1 MGDNEVIKPDA
12 PGEPRG
18 NDFRGRIRVFGKNI
32 FAGPLLD
39 TADAE
44 TIVMYDDDGV
54 PCVIL
59 ARQIDNL
66 WEMGTCQDS
75 DWEAVKQRFGVF

>member
-1 MGDNEVIKPDA
+1 MSDEKKNEEKK
-12 PGEPRG
+12 ES
-18 NDFRGRIRVFGKNI
+18 FRGRVRVFGKNML
-32 FAGPLLD
+32 AGPLLD

-44 TIVMYDDDGV
+44 TIVMYDDDGR
-54 PCVIL
+54 PCVLL

-66 WEMGTCQDS
+66 WCMGTCRDS

>member
-1 MGDNEVIKPDA
+1 MAEVGKSDA
-12 PGEPRG
+12 TQGES
-18 NDFRGRIRVFGKNI
+18 FRGRVRVFGKNML
-32 FAGPLLD
+32 AGPLLD

-44 TIVMYDDDGV
+44 TIVMYDDDGR
-54 PCVIL
+54 PCVLL

-66 WEMGTCQDS
+66 WCMGTCRDP